1 MGNSEAEPKIQG
13 MNFITSKKVT
23 SNDIWS
29 KEPGLLSQRRR
40 SLRTEFFGAK
50 ARQWTF
56 RITHDNCQAM
66 DSDAE
71 PWGPKLGL
79 CSHAALY
86 LKLVAFLSFPIQFIS
101 SFGCPGSWSI
111 HLKGLPASSLDHL
124 LSHFKIAAQ
133 VILKSYLPI
142 PILSYS
148 SVAQDLCSKHRITAT
163 GSSPELLRGHPRVL
177 GFQVRGPL

>member
-29 KEPGLLSQRRR
+29 KEPGLLSQPRR

-133 VILKSYLPI
+133 VILLNDIEHVTSLIKISQWFPISLSGKKLLSLQKLIKSYTRNNP
-142 PILSYS
+142 
-148 SVAQDLCSKHRITAT
+148 C
-163 GSSPELLRGHPRVL
+163 
-177 GFQVRGPL
+177 PL

>member
-133 VILKSYLPI
+133 VIVR
-142 PILSYS
+142 YS
-148 SVAQDLCSKHRITAT
+148 GRACFPRRSGGWEPGQRPPRPPGPQTRRDQIALRWLE
-163 GSSPELLRGHPRVL
+163 SPPSRR
-177 GFQVRGPL
+177 

>member
-29 KEPGLLSQRRR
+29 KEPGLLSQPRR

-101 SFGCPGSWSI
+101 SFGCPRKRRYFTYRFFCYYFQSSYI
-111 HLKGLPASSLDHL
+111 HGFSNFPVVVLP
-124 LSHFKIAAQ
+124 
-133 VILKSYLPI
+133 
-142 PILSYS
+142 
-148 SVAQDLCSKHRITAT
+148 SKK
-163 GSSPELLRGHPRVL
+163 
-177 GFQVRGPL
+177 